1 MQQPL
6 QPQFKIRVYPTGSY
20 PGTGDTFSKKG
31 NRYDAATFDTFMDIE
46 TCVSYGVTYSE
57 EASMI
62 NRLSFTVDK
71 HADILLQR
79 FYIGMWVVLYGG
91 YYSQDGSGVRK
102 IFSGTI
108 TRINA
113 SFPDNGAIKFSVE
126 CLGYGFNQMGKDT
139 FKNYVYPDKN
149 SERSFVK
156 GKSSISLA
164 NLVRGIA
171 ETNNLLVGEISLPK
185 ESSTVEFTE
194 RKPRYQ
200 KNMSDWAFLLHL
212 ATSYGC
218 SLWTENRDGK
228 EYIYFVDINKAAN
241 TINDQISF
249 VYPLKSE
256 RIPNAAKA
264 SPVDRSVTSLLG
276 SEIQS
281 FPDSTWNRPRILRDV
296 TVTEDIA
303 QATAVVRTSVNID
316 MSTGDAK
323 ETISEIRNEDGKQV
337 IYQYELDEA
346 RVEYIHRTN
355 PELADRIRSQGAT
368 SMEWRSNSSAK
379 EETDPR
385 YAAYYYKQTKIV
397 DAEVAVFDRAFFG
410 IEIEATCNMDLD
422 IRSQR
427 SYSIRG
433 ISRYNSSN
441 NTGRYFL
448 RGLKHVWDSD
458 GTHTELSFIR

>member
-6 QPQFKIRVYPTGSY
+6 QPQFKIRVYPKGSY

-31 NRYDAATFDTFMDIE
+31 SRYNAATFDTFMDIE
-46 TCVSYGVTYSE
+46 ECVSYGVSYSE

-79 FYIGMWVVLYGG
+79 FYPGMWVVLYGG
-91 YYSQDGSGVRK
+91 YYAQDGSGVRK
-102 IFSGTI
+102 VFSGTV
-108 TRINA
+108 TRLY
-113 SFPDNGAIKFSVE
+113 SEFPDNGAIKFTVE

-139 FKNYVYPDKN
+139 YKNYVYPDKN
-149 SERSFVK
+149 SERPFAK
-156 GKSSISLA
+156 GKTSISLYD
-164 NLVRGIA
+164 LVKGIA
-171 ETNNLLVGEISLPK
+171 ELNNLVVGEISLPK
-185 ESSTVEFTE
+185 EASNAVFIEK
-194 RKPRYQ
+194 KPRYQ
-200 KNMSDWAFLLHL
+200 KNLSDWAFLLKL

-218 SLWTENRDGK
+218 SLWTETHNGS
-228 EYIYFVDINKAAN
+228 EYVYFVDVNKAAN

-256 RIPNAAKA
+256 RIVDATSA
-264 SPVDRSVTSLLG
+264 SPVDRSVSSLIG
-276 SEIQS
+276 SEIQT
-281 FPDSTWNRPRILRDV
+281 FPDSSWNRPRILRDV
-296 TVTEDIA
+296 TVTEDIS
-303 QATAVVRTSVNID
+303 QATAVVRASINFD
-316 MSTGDAK
+316 MDTGDTK
-323 ETISEIRNEDGKQV
+323 EVVSEIRNEDGKKV

-355 PELADRIRSQGAT
+355 PELADRIRNNGAT
-368 SMEWRSNSSAK
+368 SMEWRSNSSAT
-379 EETDPR
+379 EETNPEF
-385 YAAYYYKQTKIV
+385 AAYYYKQTKIV

-433 ISRYNSSN
+433 ISRYNTSEH
-441 NTGRYFL
+441 TGRYFL
-448 RGLKHVWDSD
+448 RGLKHVWDSS